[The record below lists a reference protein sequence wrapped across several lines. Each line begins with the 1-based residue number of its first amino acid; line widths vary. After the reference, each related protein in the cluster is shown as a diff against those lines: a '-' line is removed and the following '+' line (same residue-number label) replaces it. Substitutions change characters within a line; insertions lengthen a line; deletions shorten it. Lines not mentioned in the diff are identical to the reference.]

1 MARFL
6 TWIWVLMMLSAC
18 GGTEVTLTPPPN
30 GGGNGGGGNGGG
42 GGNNGSLACALTGC
56 EIAKLAV
63 TPTMPTGSA
72 TYAGRA
78 SFAQVD
84 GAAITTNAAL
94 NVNANF
100 TSRSLT
106 LQLSQFTDGVTTY
119 TGTAQGSASLTG
131 AQFAGSFAGNLTSQ
145 AGLMPISGN
154 MTGQFRGTGAVALD
168 GDLAV
173 TGFGGDA
180 FGRFFANK
188 Q

>member
-6 TWIWVLMMLSAC
+6 KWIWVLVVLSAC

-30 GGGNGGGGNGGG
+30 GGGGGGNGGG
-42 GGNNGSLACALTGC
+42 GSGSLACALTGC

-63 TPTMPTGSA
+63 TATMPTGSA

-78 SFAQVD
+78 SFARTE
-84 GAAITTNAAL
+84 GAVITTNAAL

-106 LQLSQFTDGVTTY
+106 LQLSEFADGVTTY
-119 TGTAQGSASLTG
+119 TGTAQGSASLSG
-131 AQFAGSFAGNLTSQ
+131 AQFSGSFAGNLTSGN
-145 AGLMPISGN
+145 GLTPISGN
-154 MTGQFRGTGAVALD
+154 MTGQFRGADAVALD
-168 GDLAV
+168 GDMVAS
-173 TGFGGDA
+173 GFGADA
-180 FGRFFANK
+180 YGRFFANK